1 MKLKSLT
8 PIIWTKDIQTTTTF
22 YKRLGFKII
31 EENEDLVWTCM
42 QNGDIE
48 INIANPEANP
58 DFKQPQFTGTFYFNV
73 ENVDEAWE
81 DLKHNKVVY
90 EIETFDWGMREFA
103 IEDNNGYILQF
114 GEAIEFDYGDED

>member
-22 YKRLGFKII
+22 YKKLGFKII

-73 ENVDEAWE
+73 ENADEAWE

-114 GEAIEFDYGDED
+114 GEAIEFDYRDED